1 MNTLIEYLEGLTII
15 QGRLA
20 GQPFPLF
27 PWERRFVNGAFRSGV
42 SEAAL
47 SVGRGNGKTTLVA
60 GLGAAAVDGP
70 LAVPRAETLLVAS
83 SFEQGRI
90 SFEHILAFLRER
102 HGAELDNKSKW
113 RIWDTAQQ
121 ARISNRSNGA
131 TVRCLGSDPRRAHGA
146 APSLI
151 LLDEPAQWPDTSSDR
166 MLAALR
172 TAAGKQP
179 TCRLIALGTLP
190 ADKEHW
196 FSKMLFGGA
205 DYSQV
210 HAAGKEAPKFQA
222 RTWHKANPSLRYLPD
237 LLDAIRRESAKAK
250 RDPAV
255 LASFEAL
262 RLNLGTT
269 DTLRSVLLG
278 LDTWLAIEGEAP
290 REGGCVWGIDLGTSA
305 AQSAIAAF
313 WPDTGRLECMAA
325 FPTEPTLEERG
336 LRDGVGKLY
345 DSCYR
350 RGELIQ
356 VGGAAVSVIELVQAA
371 QERYGAPFALA
382 SDRWREAELRDAL
395 KGAGLPLA
403 KLELRGQGFRDGAED
418 VRAFV
423 RWCLEGKVTPLPSML
438 LTSAVGEARTVADQA
453 GNAKL
458 AKGVEGGRRLRA
470 RDDAAA
476 AGILAVAL
484 ASRQPKRR
492 HVGRSLGLA

>member
-1 MNTLIEYLEGLTII
+1 MGVRCAGIAGAVGDWGYLRVGL
-15 QGRLA
+15 
-20 GQPFPLF
+20 
-27 PWERRFVNGAFRSGV
+27 
-42 SEAAL
+42 
-47 SVGRGNGKTTLVA
+47 A

-205 DYSQV
+205 DYSQL

-222 RTWHKANPSLRYLPD
+222 RTWHKANPSLRYMPD
-237 LLDAIRRESAKAK
+237 LLDAIRRESVKAK

-262 RLNLGTT
+262 RLNLGTS

-278 LDTWLAIEGEAP
+278 LETWLAIEGEAP
-290 REGGCVWGIDLGTSA
+290 AEGGCVWGIDLGTSA
-305 AQSAIAAF
+305 AQSA
-313 WPDTGRLECMAA
+313 
-325 FPTEPTLEERG
+325 
-336 LRDGVGKLY
+336 
-345 DSCYR
+345 
-350 RGELIQ
+350 
-356 VGGAAVSVIELVQAA
+356 
-371 QERYGAPFALA
+371 
-382 SDRWREAELRDAL
+382 
-395 KGAGLPLA
+395 
-403 KLELRGQGFRDGAED
+403 
-418 VRAFV
+418 
-423 RWCLEGKVTPLPSML
+423 
-438 LTSAVGEARTVADQA
+438 
-453 GNAKL
+453 
-458 AKGVEGGRRLRA
+458 
-470 RDDAAA
+470 
-476 AGILAVAL
+476 
-484 ASRQPKRR
+484 
-492 HVGRSLGLA
+492 